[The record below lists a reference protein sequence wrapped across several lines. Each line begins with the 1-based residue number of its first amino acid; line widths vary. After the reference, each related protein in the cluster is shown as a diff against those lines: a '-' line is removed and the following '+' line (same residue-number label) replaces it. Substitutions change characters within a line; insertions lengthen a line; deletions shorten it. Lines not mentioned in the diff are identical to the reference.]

1 MKNLLPCMLTAA
13 LVGAVL
19 GVASILAQGPL
30 PADVAITRALQAA
43 FGDNPPWAFFLTKT
57 AKFPLVWLTLALC
70 VAMAYVRGG
79 WRGAV
84 APPVVFLVVLLAD
97 RILRVLIF
105 VPRPSDEFVT
115 VASISASSGLPS
127 TFALVYGG
135 VFGATL
141 FASGRKGA
149 GAAVAG
155 AVSAGLIAAGLC
167 ARIVLG
173 GHWASQMLSSLLLA
187 LALATIP
194 YWILRAHP
202 IRGDNDEA
210 G

>member
-1 MKNLLPCMLTAA
+1 MDGPSCKGLLEEL
-13 LVGAVL
+13 
-19 GVASILAQGPL
+19 
-30 PADVAITRALQAA
+30 R
-43 FGDNPPWAFFLTKT
+43 FGDVELDRCASCRGIWFDVGELESYRAAR
-57 AKFPLVWLTLALC
+57 AKGSGPAPTPGFEANHE
-70 VAMAYVRGG
+70 
-79 WRGAV
+79 
-84 APPVVFLVVLLAD
+84 APP
-97 RILRVLIF
+97 LRCPGCKSATLESGRTKGDHDLRQCSVCGGIF